1 MLSWLVRISGAA
13 MAAYAVYYLHLVAVA
28 CLLWYMPYSKFAHMV
43 YRTLGLIYARQIGR
57 EPRGL
62 I

>member
-1 MLSWLVRISGAA
+1 LIRISGVA
-13 MAAYAVYYLHLVAVA
+13 MAAYITYYLHLLAVA
-28 CLLWYMPYSKFAHMV
+28 FLLWYMPYSKFAHMI

-62 I
+62 VS